1 MNNKYNKLIIRLRH
15 RFSVLQGFHCLWLD
29 SLKRVHLSGTG
40 EEFLSESQKLE
51 IVKSTFSVLREYKK
65 LPNFCCCTLLPYLFL
80 GNKIK
85 SFIRT
90 M

>member
-15 RFSVLQGFHCLWLD
+15 RFNVLQGFHCLWLD
-29 SLKRVHLSGTG
+29 SLRRVHLSGTG
-40 EEFLSESQKLE
+40 EDFLSESQKLE
-51 IVKSTFSVLREYKK
+51 IVKIAFGVLREYKK
-65 LPNFCCCTLLPYLFL
+65 LPNFYWCTRLPYLL
-80 GNKIK
+80 GGNKIK